1 MNTANIKLET
11 WIFFSVLHGSN
22 LMYHALIM
30 ITLVAVKMTKN
41 RQKYNELMR
50 IFIDL
55 CARHFR
61 QDLKQFFVWHNFFM
75 C

>member
-1 MNTANIKLET
+1 
-11 WIFFSVLHGSN
+11 
-22 LMYHALIM
+22 M
-30 ITLVAVKMTKN
+30 ITLVAVKMIKN

>member
-1 MNTANIKLET
+1 MNTANIKIET

-30 ITLVAVKMTKN
+30 ITLVAVKMIKN